1 MADANPLIA
10 LGTKPVEIPAMANP
24 LSTIGTVL
32 ELQKAQMG
40 NRSLE
45 MTFQANQAMG
55 QIFATS
61 ATPEEAIERIT
72 KSQWA
77 PFAGAAIGAY
87 RQAAKTKVDM
97 EATQLEMRKTEMEMG
112 KIPLEMQKL
121 AAETGKI
128 GLDTAHTAQTM
139 GGEALTGFIKGMPAG
154 INDPAGL
161 ANWQKT
167 YLATLPPSLQ
177 KQLAPVVKDY
187 VTAMTAG
194 LPEDPGLRQSVF
206 NQRIV
211 GASVANGSLDQKGIE
226 SILGSQELTD
236 VGGSLQPVRRLPMQL
251 GGGFMPNGPAFG
263 KSIAPQIVQG
273 AGPEGQPSAIG
284 GVYGVPGMPA
294 GSNALGV
301 PPAIAPQG
309 LPFGQA
315 ATEQKYSEARGS
327 KLAEAREN
335 LENEVINGAT
345 VMKTVGEMRS
355 ALKSIDTGG
364 GAEIREKLGGI
375 ADALGFPRETV
386 DKIANGDRGASQ
398 ELQKLMV
405 NTVMAQ
411 IKQQLPAGSRM
422 AQQEFQVFQE
432 KNPNLGTDPRAIQK
446 IFNFWTKNY
455 NQSVA
460 QQDWLAEHLESGGKI
475 TDWPRLWAKEAQ
487 KRGFVNPNLQ
497 EDEGQKT
504 DRSKEKK
511 PTERPSLDSL
521 IK

>member
-24 LSTIGTVL
+24 LSTLGTVL
-32 ELQKAQMG
+32 DLQKAQMG
-40 NRSLE
+40 NRSME
-45 MTFQANQAMG
+45 MTFRANQAMG
-55 QIFATS
+55 EIFATS

-97 EATQLEMRKTEMEMG
+97 EATQLGMRKTEMEMG

-139 GGEALTGFIKGMPAG
+139 SGEGFTGFIKGMPAG
-154 INDPAGL
+154 INDPAAL
-161 ANWQKT
+161 ANWQKS
-167 YLATLPPSLQ
+167 YLATLPEGLR
-177 KQLAPVVKDY
+177 KQLAPVVNDY
-187 VTAMTAG
+187 VKAMTAG
-194 LPEDPGLRQSVF
+194 LPEDPALRQSVF

-211 GASVANGSLDQKGIE
+211 GAATANGSLDQKGVE
-226 SILGSQELTD
+226 TILGGQELTD

-251 GGGFMPNGPAFG
+251 GGGFIPNGPAFG
-263 KSIAPQIVQG
+263 KTLEPQISQG
-273 AGPEGQPSAIG
+273 VGPDGQPMAVG
-284 GVYGVPGMPA
+284 GAYGVPGTTP
-294 GSNALGV
+294 SNALGV
-301 PPAIAPQG
+301 PPIPPQG
-309 LPFGQA
+309 APLGQGLV
-315 ATEQKYSEARGS
+315 EKNYSEGRGKS
-327 KLAEAREN
+327 LATAQEN
-335 LENEVINGAT
+335 LDSTVTNGAV
-345 VMKTVGEMRS
+345 VMKTVAEMRN

-364 GAEIREKLGGI
+364 GAEFRTKFAGF
-375 ADALGFPRETV
+375 ADALGASREMV

-422 AQQEFQVFQE
+422 AQQEFQVFQD
-432 KNPNLGTDPRAIQK
+432 KNPNLETDPRAIQK

-455 NQSVA
+455 TQA
-460 QQDWLAEHLESGGKI
+460 LAEQDWLSEHLEKGGKI
-475 TDWPRLWAKEAQ
+475 TDWPRLWPKEAA
-487 KRGFVNPNLQ
+487 KRGFVVPKLE

-511 PTERPSLDSL
+511 PAERPSLDSL